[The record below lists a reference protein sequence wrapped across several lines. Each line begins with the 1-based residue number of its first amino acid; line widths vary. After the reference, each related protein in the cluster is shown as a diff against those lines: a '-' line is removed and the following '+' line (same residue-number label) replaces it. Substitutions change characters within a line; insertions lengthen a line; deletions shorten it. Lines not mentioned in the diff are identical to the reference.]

1 MRLPCWLRKESVCL
15 WCRRPR
21 FDPWVGK
28 IPWRR
33 KRLLT
38 LVFLSGQS
46 HGRRILVGYRPGGH
60 KELDTTERLHFH
72 FTFISDTPYNDDTY
86 TNHKYIN
93 LYRKSMLI
101 YILVYNKS
109 HPYKRAPSWD
119 CICKSR
125 LFLSPVDSAACRATV
140 CRATKSQT
148 WPKWLG
154 THPNKVS
161 LATWLT
167 QAAVPYSPVTRV

>member
-1 MRLPCWLRKESVCL
+1 MQETQVWSLGGE
-15 WCRRPR
+15 
-21 FDPWVGK
+21 DPLEEETATHSSILVWT
-28 IPWRR
+28 IPW
-33 KRLLT
+33 T
-38 LVFLSGQS
+38 ED
-46 HGRRILVGYRPGGH
+46 PGGLQARGVT
-60 KELDTTERLHFH
+60 KSWTQPSD